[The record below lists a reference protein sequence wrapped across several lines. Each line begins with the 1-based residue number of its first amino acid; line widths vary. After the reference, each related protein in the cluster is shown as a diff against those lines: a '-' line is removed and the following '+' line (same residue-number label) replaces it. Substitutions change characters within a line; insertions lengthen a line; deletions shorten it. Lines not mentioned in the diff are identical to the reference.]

1 MISMAIERQFVK
13 DGIKKSDIEEFLSK
27 EFVRAGY
34 SHSDIQH
41 TPVATHITVFAQ
53 RPGMVIGK
61 GGKNIDAITEM
72 IKQKFGIQ
80 NPQLE
85 VREVEIPELD
95 ANVVSSEI
103 ANAIE
108 RGLNYKRVVNIMI
121 QNIMRRGAAGVAIRV
136 GGKFGGDMSR
146 IEKFSAGY
154 LKYAGEEADTEV
166 RKSYATA
173 LVKAGAIGIQVKIL
187 PTMPKEIEIS
197 RRLLASV
204 PTGGKEEIKAE
215 IEKKTED
222 ETEQSENK

>member
-1 MISMAIERQFVK
+1 MAIERQFVK

-27 EFVRAGY
+27 EFSRAGY

-72 IKQKFGIQ
+72 VKQRFGIQ

-95 ANVVSSEI
+95 AGVVAAEI
-103 ANAIE
+103 AGAIE

-136 GGKFGGDMSR
+136 GGKLGGDMSR

-154 LKYAGEEADTEV
+154 LKYAGDQAETEV
-166 RKSYATA
+166 RKAYATA

-197 RRLLASV
+197 RKLLASA
-204 PTGGKEEIKAE
+204 PAGSNDEIKIEVENKPAD
-215 IEKKTED
+215 EKKE
-222 ETEQSENK
+222 